1 MFIRGIYME
10 FYSVLSA
17 IPLPSIIPAVKTI
30 QNMVVERETSPPA
43 AHHEEGSELALSAA
57 VIFIMAL
64 SRVRSFFLVC
74 LPRNNGKQYV

>member
-30 QNMVVERETSPPA
+30 QNLVVERATSPPA
-43 AHHEEGSELALSAA
+43 DPQHIMRRALNLPSVLLLFLLWLSAE
-57 VIFIMAL
+57 
-64 SRVRSFFLVC
+64 
-74 LPRNNGKQYV
+74 